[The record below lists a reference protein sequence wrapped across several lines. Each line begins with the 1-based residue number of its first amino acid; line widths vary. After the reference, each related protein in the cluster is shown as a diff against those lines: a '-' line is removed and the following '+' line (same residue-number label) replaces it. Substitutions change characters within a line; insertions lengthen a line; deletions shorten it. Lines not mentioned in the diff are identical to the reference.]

1 MFSGRGLR
9 WRPFRPQYCRAGH
22 IIVARCA
29 QIAHLFDVVSFSI
42 HGPLEVST
50 PSLET
55 DFLGPEMN
63 RHTPQDSPD
72 SATRGPQG
80 NFHMADATQH
90 PNNERLE
97 KPQYWHKTAQRS
109 HEPTS
114 QWPLHSLIFNALC
127 CLSFA
132 FRCSLQWFALSYI
145 ALHGHCIKFSR

>member
-1 MFSGRGLR
+1 MPSSGLQSRPHTCRTVCTNRQYFRCRIVLDPWAPGGLHAF
-9 WRPFRPQYCRAGH
+9 PGTG
-22 IIVARCA
+22 
-29 QIAHLFDVVSFSI
+29 L
-42 HGPLEVST
+42 
-50 PSLET
+50 
-55 DFLGPEMN
+55 LGPEITPQM
-63 RHTPQDSPD
+63 PQDSLD

-109 HEPTS
+109 HEPNS